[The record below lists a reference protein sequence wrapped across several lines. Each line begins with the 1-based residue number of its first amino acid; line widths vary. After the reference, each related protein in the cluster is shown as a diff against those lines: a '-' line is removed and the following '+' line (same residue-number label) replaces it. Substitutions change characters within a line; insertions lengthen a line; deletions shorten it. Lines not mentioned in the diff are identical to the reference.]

1 MKTAERLSV
10 LKNLSEMWNGLLAA
24 LSLNLLFVWSVMA
37 AGEAEGSLS
46 GELKELFEST
56 QNSVKLGAALVVAL
70 VTYFIS
76 VVKIKDIEEVPKDDP
91 EEFEEAAAEAWQ
103 EEYSADLPR
112 SLALRARKW
121 AGQVATNAGF
131 KLETLAQSTSVGA
144 VAAEDRNT
152 AAKHMAS
159 GLDLSPFEREKVVK
173 DMADQGLSCER
184 IVALSL
190 SLILGKVSKL
200 SLTANMKYG
209 EDPALSDPA
218 KQARK
223 AGKKILSVIIKE
235 KVFVNAASFFSDL
248 ARNYASD
255 GMSVESSLV
264 ATWWAETSGCFSI
277 DSNEQLF
284 TYLEAYFEKYAGRGL
299 PVTIDTIL
307 VTRIRNAAGGSSG
320 ANKKDLESAQKRISE
335 LEEKQKK
342 QNVKLAELEAK
353 VGKLKVK
360 PSAEEQAERRS
371 KVICNICKKK
381 GHYAS
386 ECPEREDKED

>member
-1 MKTAERLSV
+1 
-10 LKNLSEMWNGLLAA
+10 MWNGLLAA
-24 LSLNLLFVWSVMA
+24 LALNLLFVWSTLAV
-37 AGEAEGSLS
+37 GEAESELS
-46 GELKELFEST
+46 GGLKELFEST
-56 QNSVKLGAALVVAL
+56 QNSVKLGAALVAAL
-70 VTYFIS
+70 VTYFIA
-76 VVKIKDIEEVPKDDP
+76 VVKVKDVDEVPKDDP

-103 EEYSADLPR
+103 EEYGADLPR

-121 AGQVATNAGF
+121 AGQAATNAGV

-152 AAKHMAS
+152 AARQMAS

-173 DMADQGLSCER
+173 DMADQGLSSER

-200 SLTANMKYG
+200 SLTASMKYG

-235 KVFVNAASFFSDL
+235 KVFVNAAAFFSDL

-277 DSNEQLF
+277 DANDQLF
-284 TYLEAYFEKYAGRGL
+284 AYLEAYFEKYAGRGL
-299 PVTIDTIL
+299 PVMIDTIL
-307 VTRIRNAAGGSSG
+307 VTRIRNAAGSSSG
-320 ANKKDLESAQKRISE
+320 VNKKDMEAAQKRITE
-335 LEEKQKK
+335 LEEKHKK
-342 QNVKLAELEAK
+342 QNVKIADLEAK
-353 VGKLKVK
+353 MGKIKTK
-360 PSAEEQAERRS
+360 PSAEEQAERR
-371 KVICNICKKK
+371 KNVVCNICKKK

-386 ECPEREDKED
+386 ECPEKEDKDD

>member
-1 MKTAERLSV
+1 
-10 LKNLSEMWNGLLAA
+10 MWNGLLAA
-24 LSLNLLFVWSVMA
+24 LALNLLFVWSTLAV
-37 AGEAEGSLS
+37 GEAESELS
-46 GELKELFEST
+46 GGLKELFEST
-56 QNSVKLGAALVVAL
+56 QNSVKLGAALVAAL
-70 VTYFIS
+70 VTYFIA
-76 VVKIKDIEEVPKDDP
+76 VVKVKDVDEVPKDDP

-103 EEYSADLPR
+103 EEYGADLPR

-121 AGQVATNAGF
+121 AGQAATNAGI

-152 AAKHMAS
+152 AARQMAS

-200 SLTANMKYG
+200 SLTATMKYG
-209 EDPALSDPA
+209 EDPALSDPV

-223 AGKKILSVIIKE
+223 AGKKILSVIVKD

-277 DSNEQLF
+277 DANEQLF
-284 TYLEAYFEKYAGRGL
+284 AYLESYFEKYAGRGL
-299 PVTIDTIL
+299 PVMIDTVL
-307 VTRIRNAAGGSSG
+307 VTRIRNAAGSSSG
-320 ANKKDLESAQKRISE
+320 VNKKDLEAAQKRITE
-335 LEEKQKK
+335 LEEKHKK
-342 QNVKLAELEAK
+342 QNVKIAELESK
-353 VGKLKVK
+353 ISKIKK
-360 PSAEEQAERRS
+360 PSAEEQAERR
-371 KVICNICKKK
+371 KNVICNICKKK

-386 ECPEREDKED
+386 ECPEKEDKDGE